1 MPVVNVIEMEL
12 LFQQAYVLVDLN
24 VSPQRFRKDIN
35 VLLANRFD
43 ESHFGK
49 TLLEAGHEG
58 KGGGGFSDMLF
69 CGGDEDWALA
79 FGVGGTERGGLWMV
93 IRVWNRHKGERSG

>member
-35 VLLANRFD
+35 VLLADRFD

-58 KGGGGFSDMLF
+58 KGGSGLSDMLF
-69 CGGDEDWALA
+69 CGGDEDWALP
-79 FGVGGTERGGLWMV
+79 FGFGGAERGGSLMA
-93 IRVWNRHKGERSG
+93 IRVWNRHNGERSG